1 VAAPSL
7 AHVAS
12 LAVLLFV
19 SAIDVTASQGEA
31 AIPVCIGAG
40 LADGDLDD
48 LIAGAVEVLRRS
60 GHAAEDYR
68 MELTMERPQGS
79 GFADRSVQLYPSV
92 VFHPD
97 ADGRYPLRVDRNAPC
112 SVSWV
117 WRPDRFTAWQRSV
130 LVRAR
135 EVLRDAWPDGSGEEL
150 SGVIVVET
158 AAEVIVRLSMGAV
171 DESGL
176 ALSLAEITLRKSD
189 LGEVD

>member
-1 VAAPSL
+1 VAAPSR

-19 SAIDVTASQGEA
+19 CAIDVTDSQDAVEA
-31 AIPVCIGAG
+31 PVCVDAG
-40 LADGDLDD
+40 LSEGDLDD
-48 LIAGAVEVLRRS
+48 LIAGAVDLLRQA
-60 GHAAEDYR
+60 GHAPEDYR
-68 MELTMERPQGS
+68 MELKMERPQRA
-79 GFADRSVQLYPSV
+79 GFADRGLQLYPSV

-97 ADGRYPLRVDRNAPC
+97 KDGRYPLRVDRNAPC

-130 LVRAR
+130 IVRAR
-135 EVLRDAWPDGSGEEL
+135 EVLRDAWPGGSGEEL

-158 AAEVIVRLSMGAV
+158 AGEVTVRLSMGEL

-176 ALSLAEITLRKSD
+176 APSLAEITLRKSD
-189 LGEVD
+189 LGVVD